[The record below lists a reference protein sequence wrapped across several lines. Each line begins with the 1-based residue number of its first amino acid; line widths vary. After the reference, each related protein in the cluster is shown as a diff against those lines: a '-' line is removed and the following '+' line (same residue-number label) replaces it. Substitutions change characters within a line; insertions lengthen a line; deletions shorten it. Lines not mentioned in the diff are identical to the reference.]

1 MYNDYFN
8 QEWQIT
14 VIRLKSIFWA
24 IHKLFWLRV
33 IVCQKIL
40 KKIHNDNY
48 WVMDDTISRMFL
60 HVGDSAAVD
69 RDWTVVILGLYVE
82 ETSESVDDIVA
93 VEGPSVDGIVAVD
106 ALLGGDVV
114 LEAIVVVGVVD
125 CFNVVG
131 DTTAN
136 VVSAGDDDNVVVVV
150 VVVVVIDVVVWVVE
164 ASTSP

>member
-1 MYNDYFN
+1 
-8 QEWQIT
+8 
-14 VIRLKSIFWA
+14 
-24 IHKLFWLRV
+24 
-33 IVCQKIL
+33 
-40 KKIHNDNY
+40 
-48 WVMDDTISRMFL
+48 MDDTISRMFL

-82 ETSESVDDIVA
+82 ETSESVDDIVD
-93 VEGPSVDGIVAVD
+93 VEGSSVDDIVAVYGTSVDDIVAVD

>member
-40 KKIHNDNY
+40 TKIHNDNY
-48 WVMDDTISRMFL
+48 WLMNDTISRMFL

-69 RDWTVVILGLYVE
+69 RDWTVVILGFCWWHICCWRIFYWIHSNCWRNFCWWHSCYWCL
-82 ETSESVDDIVA
+82 TWWWCCCRSHRGS
-93 VEGPSVDGIVAVD
+93 GSRG
-106 ALLGGDVV
+106 L
-114 LEAIVVVGVVD
+114 
-125 CFNVVG
+125 F
-131 DTTAN
+131 
-136 VVSAGDDDNVVVVV
+136 
-150 VVVVVIDVVVWVVE
+150 W
-164 ASTSP
+164 